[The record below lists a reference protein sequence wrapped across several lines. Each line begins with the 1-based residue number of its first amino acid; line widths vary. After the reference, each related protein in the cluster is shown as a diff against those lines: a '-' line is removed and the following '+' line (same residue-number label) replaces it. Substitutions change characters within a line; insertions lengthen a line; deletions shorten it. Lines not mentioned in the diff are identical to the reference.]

1 MLGPRASRP
10 HSLNATLANPPDPT
24 LRSSL
29 QRQTKT
35 DSHVLSVTP
44 LDIVVGARGFEPPTS
59 RSRTERSTRL
69 SHAPTSSW
77 IIGKRSHPV
86 KLTLNSLTSFLAAL
100 PSSSKKTHGIF
111 FQLYWSR
118 GRLNVDSGNVKK
130 WYSSIQPGLLAGW
143 PLHQSNWENL
153 IVLLDEHLP
162 GRNLQW
168 SAHPMKISLPCRSP
182 KSVFKVIGF

>member
-69 SHAPTSSW
+69 SHAPTSEW
-77 IIGKRSHPV
+77 IIGNAARGV
-86 KLTLNSLTSFLAAL
+86 KLHQNSFLNSLAL
-100 PSSSKKTHGIF
+100 PVKNLPKNSPHILSS
-111 FQLYWSR
+111 
-118 GRLNVDSGNVKK
+118 
-130 WYSSIQPGLLAGW
+130 
-143 PLHQSNWENL
+143 
-153 IVLLDEHLP
+153 LLD
-162 GRNLQW
+162 R
-168 SAHPMKISLPCRSP
+168 RS
-182 KSVFKVIGF
+182 SN